1 MGIFSSEDDGAG
13 RATDRVGHA
22 AFAKQYAFFCEAV
35 DVWRRGNLSKKSA
48 VRADRLSGVVVAKNE
63 ENVWLCLFRKERG

>member
-22 AFAKQYAFFCEAV
+22 AFAKQHAFYCEAV
-35 DVWRRGNLSKKSA
+35 DVWCRGNLSKRSA
-48 VRADRLSGVVVAKNE
+48 VCADRLGGVVVAKNE
-63 ENVWLCLFRKERG
+63 ENVRICLFRKERG